1 VTSQSSV
8 SGLVYTVESRL
19 PTLSASA
26 AQRAVTATPVPA
38 SLRRNLALPANVPVD
53 VRATAQRV
61 VAGRAN
67 PYDEA
72 AALRAFFRDGSFVY
86 DTTVTLG
93 DDEGAMSRFLQ
104 SRRGF
109 CVQFASTYAVMAR
122 LAGIPARVAVGFTP
136 GTPDA
141 TGIYHVTN
149 YEAHA
154 WPEVWLAGLGWTHL
168 FDPTPASPLPG
179 GSALPGEPPNV
190 GAPVSQPTAVPATT
204 PAAPGTPNGG
214 GAGSPSAPNRGA
226 TVTRSTTGGG
236 SSALSWVLLIGTL
249 VIVAALGT
257 AAIVV
262 TRKRRRRA
270 RRRSVSDPAAL
281 IAGAWAEVVDELR
294 DTGLAWPVS
303 LTPLEIASGV
313 HGRVDPGVVPPLASL
328 ALRYS
333 AARYGDAP
341 PPSNSGEAAW
351 RDADAVL
358 RALDASLDLRTRLR
372 AHVATRR
379 PGQPDPAGWSLP
391 RRRSTNV

>member
-1 VTSQSSV
+1 
-8 SGLVYTVESRL
+8 
-19 PTLSASA
+19 
-26 AQRAVTATPVPA
+26 
-38 SLRRNLALPANVPVD
+38 
-53 VRATAQRV
+53 
-61 VAGRAN
+61 
-67 PYDEA
+67 
-72 AALRAFFRDGSFVY
+72 
-86 DTTVTLG
+86 
-93 DDEGAMSRFLQ
+93 
-104 SRRGF
+104 
-109 CVQFASTYAVMAR
+109 MAR

-136 GTPDA
+136 GMPDA
-141 TGIYHVTN
+141 AGTYHVTN

-190 GAPVSQPTAVPATT
+190 AAPVLQPTPVPATT
-204 PAAPGTPNGG
+204 PATTPTAPGTPNGG

-226 TVTRSTTGGG
+226 TVTRSTPRGG
-236 SSALSWVLLIGTL
+236 SSALSWVLLVGTL
-249 VIVAALGT
+249 VIGAALGT

-262 TRKRRRRA
+262 TRKRRRRV

-281 IAGAWAEVVDELR
+281 IAGAWAEVVTELR

-303 LTPLEIASGV
+303 LTPFEIASGV
-313 HGRVDPGVVPPLASL
+313 RGRLDPGVAAPLASL
-328 ALRYS
+328 ARRYT

-341 PPSNSGEAAW
+341 PPSGSGEAAW

-391 RRRSTNV
+391 RRRSTKV